1 MPYPRMEN
9 LSKIIH
15 LENFYQNICKKCTNI
30 TIKGPFKT
38 MGEEKQ
44 IKQTPMK
51 FKKILEVTFTKKLKI
66 LKIAGS
72 RAEFL
77 DFDFEI

>member
-1 MPYPRMEN
+1 
-9 LSKIIH
+9 
-15 LENFYQNICKKCTNI
+15 
-30 TIKGPFKT
+30 

>member
-1 MPYPRMEN
+1 MR
-9 LSKIIH
+9 KQ
-15 LENFYQNICKKCTNI
+15 YQ
-30 TIKGPFKT
+30 KGHFKT
-38 MGEEKQ
+38 IGDKKWIE
-44 IKQTPMK
+44 QTPHEI
-51 FKKILEVTFTKKLKI
+51 KKILGATVTKFFEI